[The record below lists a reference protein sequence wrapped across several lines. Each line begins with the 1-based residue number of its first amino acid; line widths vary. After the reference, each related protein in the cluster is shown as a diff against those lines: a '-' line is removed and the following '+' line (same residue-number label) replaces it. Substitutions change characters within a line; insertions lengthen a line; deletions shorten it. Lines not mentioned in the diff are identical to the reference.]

1 MHEEF
6 EVIRAQLRLAEND
19 LNRGRPAKLGKRFH
33 IITTKLNYILKE
45 ARAQATIQLKTG
57 NTQQILKDEKYL
69 WNQ

>member
-33 IITTKLNYILKE
+33 IITTKLKNNKQTLE
-45 ARAQATIQLKTG
+45 TVLDLLSNTISTIKMLV
-57 NTQQILKDEKYL
+57 EKL
-69 WNQ
+69 